1 MYTIQ
6 PKKLMIINI
15 LDILKKYTDEDHRL
29 SQRDIV
35 DILKKEYSMPADRKA
50 VKSNLM
56 NLVDFGYPIN
66 YSESLRKDK
75 NGEDKT
81 VLTDWYLSHDFSDA
95 ELRLLIDGLLFSRHI
110 PYSQRKE
117 LITKLEG
124 LSSVYFHSKVR
135 HICTMPDDSSS
146 NKQLFYTIDVLD
158 EAIEKKRQV
167 EFEYC
172 SYGTDK
178 QLHPRKSDNG
188 EIRRYIVNPYQ
199 LAVMSGRY
207 YLICNYDKYDKLS
220 NYRVD
225 RISDIRM
232 LDTPIKPADKVA
244 GYKYGLDLAEHMAEH
259 IYMFTSEKINVKF
272 RANSYIINDVIDYF
286 GTDIDISDVTDKYF
300 IVRAHISEEDMFK
313 WAVQYAGHAV
323 VLEPAPL
330 RERVINELK
339 KAINNYEDE

>member
-29 SQRDIV
+29 SQKDIV
-35 DILKKEYSMPADRKA
+35 DILKKEYNMPADRKA

-56 NLVDFGYPIN
+56 NLVDFGYTIN
-66 YSESLRKDK
+66 YSESIRKYK
-75 NGEDKT
+75 NSEDKT
-81 VLTDWYLSHDFSDA
+81 VLTDWYFSHDFSDA

-158 EAIEKKRQV
+158 EAIEKKCQV

-178 QLHPRKSDNG
+178 QLHPRRNDNG

-207 YLICNYDKYDKLS
+207 YLICNYD
-220 NYRVD
+220 
-225 RISDIRM
+225 
-232 LDTPIKPADKVA
+232 
-244 GYKYGLDLAEHMAEH
+244 
-259 IYMFTSEKINVKF
+259 
-272 RANSYIINDVIDYF
+272 
-286 GTDIDISDVTDKYF
+286 
-300 IVRAHISEEDMFK
+300 
-313 WAVQYAGHAV
+313 
-323 VLEPAPL
+323 
-330 RERVINELK
+330 
-339 KAINNYEDE
+339 

>member
-15 LDILKKYTDEDHRL
+15 LDVLKKYTDEDHRL
-29 SQRDIV
+29 SQKDIV

-75 NGEDKT
+75 NGEEKT

-124 LSSVYFHSKVR
+124 LSSVYFHNKVR

-167 EFEYC
+167 EFE
-172 SYGTDK
+172 
-178 QLHPRKSDNG
+178 
-188 EIRRYIVNPYQ
+188 
-199 LAVMSGRY
+199 
-207 YLICNYDKYDKLS
+207 
-220 NYRVD
+220 
-225 RISDIRM
+225 
-232 LDTPIKPADKVA
+232 
-244 GYKYGLDLAEHMAEH
+244 
-259 IYMFTSEKINVKF
+259 
-272 RANSYIINDVIDYF
+272 
-286 GTDIDISDVTDKYF
+286 
-300 IVRAHISEEDMFK
+300 
-313 WAVQYAGHAV
+313 
-323 VLEPAPL
+323 
-330 RERVINELK
+330 
-339 KAINNYEDE
+339 